1 MNPNPSISKRA
12 NNTLLSLLFAL
23 LLSLAT
29 LSGCASEAAQ
39 NTDTDTSQAPE
50 TAQQAAPSIEDRAGS
65 ADSSRNASSA
75 GLDLSNLP
83 TYAGTPYAIVSNNQ
97 PALTIEDANG
107 AAESYSPLDS
117 LGRCGVAM
125 AVVSKDTMPTE
136 KRGSIGMVKPSGWHT
151 VRYDDLVDGKYLYN
165 RCHLIGY
172 QLTGENANERNLIT
186 GTRYLNTEG
195 MLPFENQIA
204 DYVDA
209 TGNRVVYRVTP
220 IFVGSELEA
229 RGVQMEALSVEDDG
243 AGVSFNVYCFN
254 VQPGVT
260 INYAN
265 GESARS
271 ATENNASAASTE
283 NTIASQTQ
291 ASYVLNTNSMK
302 FHKTDCSSVAK
313 ISQNNKQDF
322 TGTRNEVLQKGY
334 DPCGIC
340 KP

>member
-1 MNPNPSISKRA
+1 MNPDSSITKRA

-29 LSGCASEAAQ
+29 LSGCASEPAQ
-39 NTDTDTSQAPE
+39 STDTDTSQAPE
-50 TAQQAAPSIEDRAGS
+50 AAQQAAPSTEDQAGS
-65 ADSSRNASSA
+65 ANSSRNAPTA

-83 TYAGTPYAIVSNNQ
+83 TYAGTPYTVVANNQ
-97 PALTIEDANG
+97 PALTIEDANA

-125 AVVSKDTMPTE
+125 AVVSKNTMPTE

-254 VQPGVT
+254 VQPGIT

-265 GESARS
+265 GESTRS
-271 ATENNASAASTE
+271 ATENNASATSAE
-283 NTIASQTQ
+283 NTAASQAQ
-291 ASYVLNTNSMK
+291 VNYVLNTNSMK
-302 FHKTDCSSVAK
+302 FHQTSCSSVAK
-313 ISQNNKQDF
+313 ISQSNRQDF

-334 DPCGIC
+334 DPCGVC